1 MASAMNLPIADC
13 GLRKSQIANHK
24 SQIANLTAD
33 CGVSVPPGFMVPI
46 HVRILEVSPTHEP
59 CVRRGHAVHSSESES
74 AKCKMESA
82 KCKMKQD
89 RVVLHFSFCTHHFAL
104 TSEPKQPSPRGQSCP
119 CSPRACSWSQ
129 CVVEKPWRLPKGLWL
144 APQAS
149 TAPNPFCS

>member
-1 MASAMNLPIADC
+1 MSARTKL
-13 GLRKSQIANHK
+13 
-24 SQIANLTAD
+24 
-33 CGVSVPPGFMVPI
+33 SVFSPCVFMVPMRGGKT
-46 HVRILEVSPTHEP
+46 VEAFHEP

-104 TSEPKQPSPRGQSCP
+104 TSEPKQPCPRGQSCP

-129 CVVEKPWRLPKGLWL
+129 CVVDKPWRLPM
-144 APQAS
+144 
-149 TAPNPFCS
+149 NPL